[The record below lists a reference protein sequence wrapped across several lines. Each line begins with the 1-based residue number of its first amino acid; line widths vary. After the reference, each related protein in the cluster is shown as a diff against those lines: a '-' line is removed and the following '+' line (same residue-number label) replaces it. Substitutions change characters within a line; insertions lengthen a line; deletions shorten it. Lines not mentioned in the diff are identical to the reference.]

1 MNKRPMKILLLEDE
15 PEYNET
21 IREYLE
27 TLGYDVQAFEDG
39 DAALDAI
46 YAEPFH
52 LLLLDIRV
60 PGATGY
66 DIVRQL
72 REEGNDIPTI
82 FITSLTDIDDLSIGY
97 ELGCN
102 DYIRKPFAS
111 RELKYRIEQVLKLY
125 YYHSNKE
132 SIALEGGYRFE
143 TGSGRMLHGERIVP
157 LSEKESRVVA
167 YLVQHAGEY
176 IPTKRLWEDVWEYK
190 MVTEADI
197 RMCIKKI
204 RSKTRSDLI
213 TSRKGLGYKIDP
225 AR

>member
-1 MNKRPMKILLLEDE
+1 MKILLLEDE
-15 PEYNET
+15 IEYNET

-27 TLGYDVQAFEDG
+27 SLGYEVVSFEHG
-39 DAALDAI
+39 DRALEAI
-46 YAEPFH
+46 YEEPFH

-60 PGATGY
+60 PGASGY

-72 REEGNDIPTI
+72 RAEGNDLPVI

-111 RELKYRIEQVLKLY
+111 QELKYRLEQVLKLY

-132 SIALEGGYRFE
+132 SVALEEGYRFE
-143 TGSGRMLHGERIVP
+143 IGSGNILHDDTVVP
-157 LSEKESRVVA
+157 LSEKERKVVE
-167 YLVQHAGEY
+167 YLVTHAGEY
-176 IPTKRLWEDVWEYK
+176 VPTRRLWEEVWEYK

-197 RMCIKKI
+197 RMCIRKI
-204 RSKTRSDLI
+204 RTKTHSGLI
-213 TSRKGLGYKIDP
+213 VSQKGLGYKID
-225 AR
+225 RI